1 MVAEDDFAK
10 SSGTESVY
18 QLIRRRIVQGVY
30 PPGGALK
37 EADLAKSIGCSRT
50 PIRESLRRLESDG
63 LVDVLPNKGARVADW
78 VGADPD
84 QIFFLRANLE
94 GFAARRA
101 AVSISPFQ
109 ISGLAGLAESMERAQ
124 SSGAPRRFEEIAE
137 LNYQFHRDV
146 FVATGD
152 KRLASIMSCII
163 EVASMMH
170 TFSAYSKA
178 EVDRS
183 FRHHRELIDALES
196 RDPDWAESVIRCH
209 IYAAKVSAA
218 KGQGRDLYSLAEALA
233 DENRSLRSESD
244 PS

>member
-1 MVAEDDFAK
+1 MGAENDFTKTSA
-10 SSGTESVY
+10 SESVY

-30 PPGGALK
+30 HPGGALK

-63 LVDVLPNKGARVADW
+63 LVDILPNKGARVADW

-101 AVSISPFQ
+101 AVSISALE
-109 ISGLAGLAESMERAQ
+109 ISGLVELAEAMEKVE
-124 SSGAPRRFEEIAE
+124 SSGSPLRFEEIAE
-137 LNYQFHRDV
+137 LNYQFHRGI
-146 FVATGD
+146 FEATGD

-163 EVASMMH
+163 EVGSTTH
-170 TFSAYSKA
+170 TFKNYTKV

-183 FRHHRELIDALES
+183 FRHHRELIDAFES
-196 RDPDWAESVIRCH
+196 RDGDWAESVIRCH
-209 IYAAKVSAA
+209 IYAARVSAA
-218 KGQGRDLYSLAEALA
+218 KGQDRSLRSLAEAIVGETWA
-233 DENRSLRSESD
+233 LRSEGD
-244 PS
+244 H